1 MGTKFQKTPKW
12 NICLTN
18 LLFHWLSNSMIL
30 TRIIHGKWKKLRIFA
45 TDKSEF
51 SMIKDIILVGI
62 GSGIGGICRYLISLA
77 MTQARNGFP
86 WGTFTINVAGCLL
99 IGILWGAT
107 SRFQNVSPSFSL
119 FLMVGFC
126 GGFTTFSTF
135 SKEGLTMLQADSYI
149 LFSLYAI
156 GSMMLGILAVALGYY
171 TTR

>member
-1 MGTKFQKTPKW
+1 
-12 NICLTN
+12 
-18 LLFHWLSNSMIL
+18 
-30 TRIIHGKWKKLRIFA
+30 
-45 TDKSEF
+45 
-51 SMIKDIILVGI
+51 MIKDIILVGI

-99 IGILWGAT
+99 IGLLWGAT
-107 SRFQNVSPSFSL
+107 SRFQNVSPSFAL

-156 GSMMLGILAVALGYY
+156 GSLNSATLHGLYELCRHYPLGERIFLNPAGFCRTFAD
-171 TTR
+171 TSA

>member
-1 MGTKFQKTPKW
+1 
-12 NICLTN
+12 
-18 LLFHWLSNSMIL
+18 
-30 TRIIHGKWKKLRIFA
+30 
-45 TDKSEF
+45 
-51 SMIKDIILVGI
+51 MIKDIILVGI

-86 WGTFTINVAGCLL
+86 WGTFTINVVGCLL

-135 SKEGLTMLQADSYI
+135 SKEGLTMHGRFLWWVHNLLHILKRRADH
-149 LFSLYAI
+149 AT
-156 GSMMLGILAVALGYY
+156 G
-171 TTR
+171 